1 MLRSVLIANRGEIA
15 CRVSRT
21 AKRLGM
27 RTIAVYSEAD
37 AGALHTRLCDEA
49 YLIGGA
55 PPRESYLAIDNVIA
69 AAIKAGAECIH
80 PGYGFLSENADFA
93 EACRRAG
100 IVFVG
105 PPAAAIRAMGL
116 KDRAKL
122 LMEKAGVPIVP
133 GYHGER
139 QDAKFLREKAY
150 EIGYPV
156 LIKPAAGGGGR
167 GMRRVDKHADFD
179 AALEGAIRE
188 SQSAFGVGRVL
199 IEKFIS
205 APRHIEIQVF
215 TDSYGDAVHLG
226 ERDCSL
232 QRRHQKVIEEAPA
245 PGLTP
250 ALRAQMGA
258 LAIAAA
264 KAVGYRGAGTVEFV
278 ADGTRELRAD
288 GFWFIEMNTRL
299 QVEHPVTEEITGL
312 DLVEW
317 QFRIAAGESLPLT
330 QNQIRFDG
338 HAIEARVYAE
348 DPEHGFL
355 PSTGK
360 IVALELPKNIRVDS
374 GVEAGAEVTP
384 FYDAMIAKLVARAAT
399 REAALE
405 RLDKA
410 LDATL
415 IVGPRSNVAFLA
427 DLCRS
432 DAFRRGAV
440 DTGFIDRSLAML
452 GALPHERDPAAA
464 AFGVAHL
471 LDTAATRVAVTLER
485 EPTDADS
492 PWSVR
497 DGFQLG
503 GTRTLALPVVI
514 DGENA
519 QAVVTYGEDDPHVA
533 VDGVSAASD
542 ARAFVAGEDVYVL
555 RGGRQTRV
563 RIKDFSEAA
572 TDLQTGDSV
581 IKAPMHGRV
590 MEIFAAAGDR
600 VAFGQ
605 RLAVIEAM
613 KMEHTLRAPFA
624 AIVSEVPVSSGAQV
638 VEGAPIIVL
647 ERVESSIE

>member
-15 CRVSRT
+15 CRICRT

-55 PPRESYLAIDNVIA
+55 QPRDSYLSIDNLVA
-69 AAIKAGAECIH
+69 VAKQAGAECLH

-93 EACRRAG
+93 EACHRAG

-150 EIGYPV
+150 QIGYPV

-179 AALEGAIRE
+179 GALEGAMRE

-199 IEKFIS
+199 IEKFVPS
-205 APRHIEIQVF
+205 PRHIEIQIF
-215 TDSYGDAVHLG
+215 ADSHGHVVHLG

-245 PGLTP
+245 PGMTP

-258 LAIAAA
+258 VAIAAA
-264 KAVGYRGAGTVEFV
+264 KAVGYSGAGTVEFV

-299 QVEHPVTEEITGL
+299 QVEHPVTEEITRL

-317 QFRIAAGESLPLT
+317 QFRIAAGESLPLI
-330 QNQIRFDG
+330 QDQIRFEG
-338 HAIEARVYAE
+338 HAVEARLYAE

-360 IVALELPKNIRVDS
+360 IVALELPKTIRVDS
-374 GVEAGAEVTP
+374 GVEKGAEVTP
-384 FYDAMIAKLVARAAT
+384 FYDAMIAKLIAHGTT
-399 REAALE
+399 REAALG
-405 RLDKA
+405 RLDQA

-415 IVGPRSNVAFLA
+415 IVGVRSNVAFLA
-427 DLCRS
+427 ELCRS

-440 DTGFIDRSLAML
+440 DTGFIDRSLAMH
-452 GALPHERDPAAA
+452 GTPPHERDSAAA
-464 AFGVAHL
+464 ALGITHL
-471 LDTAATRVAVTLER
+471 LDTAAARAALPHEQ
-485 EPTDADS
+485 ELSNDDS
-492 PWSVR
+492 PWSAR
-497 DGFQLG
+497 DGFQLNG
-503 GTRTLALPVVI
+503 ARKVALPVVI
-514 DGENA
+514 DGEDA
-519 QAVVTYGEDDPHVA
+519 DAVVTYAEDGPRVA
-533 VDGVSAASD
+533 VDGMSAASD
-542 ARAFVAGEDVYVL
+542 ARAFTAGEDVYVL

-563 RIKDFSEAA
+563 RIKDFSAVAA
-572 TDLQTGDSV
+572 DLQTGDGV

-600 VAFGQ
+600 VASGQ

-624 AIVSEVPVSSGAQV
+624 AVVTEVPVSSGAQV
-638 VEGAPIIVL
+638 VEGAPIMVL
-647 ERVESSIE
+647 ERT